1 MPGLL
6 LVSAAGRLGLQAT
19 TEVGC
24 EGGRKGGMISSCQHV
39 VVLQVK
45 GNFQHKCRRMEW
57 Y

>member
-24 EGGRKGGMISSCQHV
+24 EGGRKGVMISSCQHV